1 LPRRQ
6 SWFFPIDKSCRE
18 FAALTPFISFGI
30 ALAAGYTGITSHKE
44 QAMDEAGFLRDLV
57 AVFGCAAVVVYI
69 SQRLKQSPI
78 VGFIITGAIIGPYGF
93 SLIHDV
99 ASVGTLATVGLMILL
114 FSLGLEF
121 SLKRLMETRI
131 AVLVTGPL
139 QMLITV
145 AIVMPIA
152 CLFGAPLRTAV
163 VYGVLIGLSSTA
175 IFMKMLAEGGAV
187 NSMHGRIGLGI
198 SIFQDLCTIPL
209 MIAIPLMASEKALW
223 GAIGTSIAKA
233 VLLIAVVVI
242 LARYIFP
249 FILRGILQTR
259 SKELFLMASIFLFLG
274 IAWVSAGVGI
284 SLALGSFLAGLV
296 LSESEYG
303 HHIFAEVRPFRDGLN
318 SLFFISLGMLVNPGF
333 IAGKA
338 GLILGITAAIV
349 VGKTIFTTLAV
360 VASRIP
366 LQTALLCALALAQIG
381 EFSFILLQSA
391 AGAGI
396 VSSGPYQII
405 LACSV
410 VSMAIAPAVFGLSG
424 NLIMRYARNWNP
436 KIVHRPSSE
445 KELSEF
451 NRLNDH
457 VIICGFGLGGRNI
470 ASALKANQIPYVI
483 IDLNEQRV
491 RESKKE
497 GEPVIFGDCTNT
509 HMLEIAG
516 IKRSRVI
523 VFVISDPL
531 GTRLAIEA
539 VRQISRDI
547 VVLTRTKYVAD
558 MDVLWDQGSTEVIA
572 EEFEASLELMTR
584 ILRVYNAPRSMVAA
598 EIKSIRDQRFGIFR
612 ERRTTVPRI
621 RLSNDLDVFTETWQA
636 PANYPWHGKTIVETR
651 LRTETGAMVLGII
664 RENQTLN
671 NPESSEPIYSGDR
684 IVLSGTKEQLNNAI
698 LLLTHGDTGTGA
710 MIP

>member
-1 LPRRQ
+1 
-6 SWFFPIDKSCRE
+6 
-18 FAALTPFISFGI
+18 
-30 ALAAGYTGITSHKE
+30 
-44 QAMDEAGFLRDLV
+44 MDEAGFLRDLV
-57 AVFGCAAVVVYI
+57 VVFGCAAAVVYI

-78 VGFIITGAIIGPYGF
+78 VGFIITGAIIGPYGL

-99 ASVGTLATVGLMILL
+99 ESVGTLATVGLMILL

-121 SLKRLMETRI
+121 SLKRLMETRV

-152 CLFGAPLRTAV
+152 CLFGASIRTAA
-163 VYGVLIGLSSTA
+163 VYGILIGLSSTA

-333 IAGKA
+333 IAGKV

-360 VASRIP
+360 IASRIP

-391 AGAGI
+391 AGVGI
-396 VSSGPYQII
+396 VGNGPYQII

-410 VSMAIAPAVFGLSG
+410 VSMAIAPVVFGLSR

-451 NRLNDH
+451 DRLNDH

-491 RESKKE
+491 SESRKE

-509 HMLEIAG
+509 HILEIAG

-531 GTRLAIEA
+531 STRLAIEA
-539 VRQISRDI
+539 VRQMSRDI

-636 PANYPWHGKTIVETR
+636 PANYSWHGTTIVETR

-698 LLLTHGDTGTGA
+698 LLLTHGKSEETQGQS
-710 MIP
+710 P